1 MHFINKGKGIYMSKN
16 SSDKFIFSFIGHMYI
31 FLVATFCIFPFI
43 LIISGSFSNQ
53 DSILKYGYSILPREF
68 TISAYQIAFEK
79 PQAILNAYLVT
90 IMTTVSGTVLGLFI
104 TSMTGYV
111 LSRRDFQWRNK
122 FSFFFYFTTL
132 FSGGLVSWYMLI
144 VKYLKL
150 GDSFAALVLPVML
163 NVFYIIIMKSFMIT
177 IPPAISESA
186 KIDGANDFEI
196 FIKLILPLSKPALA
210 SIGLFIALG
219 YWNDWFLAYMFIQKD
234 NLFTLQFYLY
244 KIVAGADA
252 LAKLA
257 FVPGRDSSAI
267 PTETLKLAM
276 TVIAT
281 GPIVLLYPLVQ
292 KYFVSGLTIGSVK
305 G

>member
-1 MHFINKGKGIYMSKN
+1 MSKN
-16 SSDKFIFSFIGHMYI
+16 SSEKILFSAVGHIYI
-31 FLVATFCIFPFI
+31 LIVIIVCALPFI

-53 DSILKYGYSILPREF
+53 DEILKYGYGLLPRKF
-68 TISAYQIAFEK
+68 TAFAYQIAFER

-90 IMTTVSGTVLGLFI
+90 FITTAAGSVLGLFI

-111 LSRRDFQWRNK
+111 LSRKDFEWRNK

-132 FSGGLVSWYMLI
+132 FSGGLVSWYILI
-144 VKYLKL
+144 MKYLKL
-150 GDSFAALVLPVML
+150 GDSVLVLILPTIL
-163 NVFYIIIMKSFMIT
+163 NVFYIIIMKSFMST
-177 IPPAISESA
+177 IPSAITESA
-186 KIDGANDFEI
+186 KIDGANDFKI
-196 FIKLILPLSKPALA
+196 FIKLILPLSTPALA

-219 YWNDWFLAYMFIQKD
+219 YWNDWYLSYMFIQND

-252 LAKLA
+252 LAKLSY
-257 FVPGRDSSAI
+257 VPGKDSAAI
-267 PTETLKLAM
+267 PAETLKLAM

-281 GPIVLLYPLVQ
+281 GPIVLLYPFAQ

>member
-1 MHFINKGKGIYMSKN
+1 MEVNVSKN
-16 SSDKFIFSFIGHMYI
+16 TSDNLFFSVIGHVFI
-31 FLVATFCIFPFI
+31 FLVAALCILPFI
-43 LIISGSFSNQ
+43 LIISGSFSSQ
-53 DSILKYGYSILPREF
+53 DAILKNGYSIFPRDF
-68 TISAYQIAFEK
+68 SLTAYQVAFEK

-90 IMTTVSGTVLGLFI
+90 IMATVLGTAFGLFI

-111 LSRRDFQWRNK
+111 LSRKDFEWRNK

-144 VKYLKL
+144 MKYLKL
-150 GDSFAALVLPVML
+150 GDTFLVLVIPVML
-163 NVFYIIIMKSFMIT
+163 NVFYIIIMKSFMTT
-177 IPPAISESA
+177 IPSAISESA

-210 SIGLFIALG
+210 SIGLFIALS
-219 YWNDWFLAYMFIQKD
+219 YWNDWFLSYMFIQKD
-234 NLFTLQFYLY
+234 SLFTLQYYLY

-252 LAKLA
+252 LAKLS
-257 FVPGRDSSAI
+257 FVPGRDSSTI

-281 GPIVLLYPLVQ
+281 GPIVLLYPFVQ
-292 KYFVSGLTIGSVK
+292 KYFVSGLTIGAVK

>member
-1 MHFINKGKGIYMSKN
+1 MHFTDNGKGINMNGY
-16 SSDKFIFSFIGHMYI
+16 SSDKLVFSAIGHVYI
-31 FLVATFCIFPFI
+31 LIVAALCILPFI
-43 LIISGSFSNQ
+43 LIISGSLSNQ
-53 DSILKYGYSILPREF
+53 EAILKYGYSLLPREF
-68 TISAYQIAFEK
+68 SLSAYQIAFEK
-79 PQAILNAYLVT
+79 PQAIVNAYLVT
-90 IMTTVSGTVLGLFI
+90 IMTTLAGTAAGLFF

-111 LSRRDFQWRNK
+111 LSRKDFEWRNK

-132 FSGGLVSWYMLI
+132 FSGGLVSWYIMI
-144 VKYLKL
+144 VKYLRL
-150 GDSFAALVLPVML
+150 GDSFIALVLPVIL
-163 NVFYIIIMKSFMIT
+163 NVFYIIIMKSFMT
-177 IPPAISESA
+177 SIPSAVSESA
-186 KIDGANDFEI
+186 RIDGANDFEI

-234 NLFTLQFYLY
+234 SLFTLQYYLY

-252 LAKLA
+252 LAKLS

-267 PTETLKLAM
+267 PTEILKLAM

-281 GPIVLLYPLVQ
+281 GPIVLLYPFVQ
-292 KYFVSGLTIGSVK
+292 RYFVSGLTIGAVK

>member
-1 MHFINKGKGIYMSKN
+1 MNNKSNIV
-16 SSDKFIFSFIGHMYI
+16 
-31 FLVATFCIFPFI
+31 FLVTGRLYISLAVIICILPFA
-43 LIISGSFSNQ
+43 LIVSGSFSSQ
-53 DSILKYGYSILPREF
+53 AAILDNGYGLFPKEF
-68 TISAYQIAFEK
+68 TLYAYQIALEK
-79 PQAILNAYLVT
+79 PNAVLNAYVVT
-90 IMTTVSGTVLGLFI
+90 IMTTISGTVIGLFV

-111 LSRRDFQWRNK
+111 LSRKDFEWRNK

-132 FSGGLVSWYMLI
+132 FSGGLVPWYML
-144 VKYLKL
+144 VMKYLRL
-150 GDSFAALVLPVML
+150 GDKFGVLVIPTIL
-163 NVFYIIIMKSFMIT
+163 NVFYIIIMKSFMNT
-177 IPPAISESA
+177 IPLAISESA
-186 KIDGANDFEI
+186 KIDGANDFKI

-210 SIGLFIALG
+210 SLGLFIALA

-252 LAKLA
+252 LRNLS
-257 FVPGRDSSAI
+257 FVPGRDSATI

-281 GPIVLLYPLVQ
+281 GPIVLLYPFVQ
-292 KYFVSGLTIGSVK
+292 KYFVTGLTIGSVK

>member
-1 MHFINKGKGIYMSKN
+1 MSKN
-16 SSDKFIFSFIGHMYI
+16 SSDKLLFSAVGHIFILIV
-31 FLVATFCIFPFI
+31 LVVCILPFI

-53 DSILKYGYSILPREF
+53 DEILKYGYSLLPRKF
-68 TISAYQIAFEK
+68 TKLAYQIAFER
-79 PQAILNAYLVT
+79 PQAIMNAYLVT
-90 IMTTVSGTVLGLFI
+90 FITTVTGSALGLFI

-111 LSRRDFQWRNK
+111 LSRKDFEWRNK

-132 FSGGLVSWYMLI
+132 FSGGLVSWYILI
-144 VKYLKL
+144 IKYLKL
-150 GDSFAALVLPVML
+150 GDSILALILPTIL
-163 NVFYIIIMKSFMIT
+163 NVFYIIIMKSFMST
-177 IPPAISESA
+177 IPSAITESA
-186 KIDGANDFEI
+186 KIDGANDFKI
-196 FIKLILPLSKPALA
+196 FIRLILPLSKPALA

-219 YWNDWFLAYMFIQKD
+219 YWNDWFLSYMFIQNE

-252 LAKLA
+252 LAKLS
-257 FVPGRDSSAI
+257 FVPGKDSSAI
-267 PTETLKLAM
+267 PAETLKLAM

-281 GPIVLLYPLVQ
+281 GPIVLLYPFVQ

>member
-1 MHFINKGKGIYMSKN
+1 MSKN
-16 SSDKFIFSFIGHMYI
+16 SSDKLLFSVIGYIFIFVI
-31 FLVATFCIFPFI
+31 VTVCILPFI

-53 DSILKYGYSILPREF
+53 DEILKYGYGLLPRKF
-68 TISAYQIAFEK
+68 TTTAYQVAFEK
-79 PQAILNAYLVT
+79 PQATINAYLIT
-90 IMTTVSGTVLGLFI
+90 GITTVTGSALGLFI

-111 LSRRDFQWRNK
+111 LSRKDFEWRNR

-132 FSGGLVSWYMLI
+132 FSGGLVSWYILI
-144 VKYLKL
+144 MKYLKL
-150 GDSFAALVLPVML
+150 GDSFFVLVLPTVL
-163 NVFYIIIMKSFMIT
+163 NVFYIIIMKSFMST
-177 IPPAISESA
+177 IPSAITESA
-186 KIDGANDFEI
+186 KIDGANDFKI
-196 FIKLILPLSKPALA
+196 FLKLILPLSKPALA

-219 YWNDWFLAYMFIQKD
+219 YWNDWFLSYMFIQND

-252 LAKLA
+252 LAKLS
-257 FVPGRDSSAI
+257 FIPGRDSSAI

-281 GPIVLLYPLVQ
+281 GPIVLLYPFVQ

>member
-1 MHFINKGKGIYMSKN
+1 MSKN
-16 SSDKFIFSFIGHMYI
+16 SSDKLIFSVIGHI
-31 FLVATFCIFPFI
+31 FILIIVAVCILPFI
-43 LIISGSFSNQ
+43 LIISGSVSNQ
-53 DSILKYGYSILPREF
+53 DEILKYGYSLLPRKI
-68 TISAYQIAFEK
+68 TTVAYQIAFDK

-90 IMTTVSGTVLGLFI
+90 TITTVAGSALGLFI

-111 LSRRDFQWRNK
+111 LSRKDFEWRNK

-144 VKYLKL
+144 MKYLKL
-150 GDSFAALVLPVML
+150 SDSYLVLILPTVL
-163 NVFYIIIMKSFMIT
+163 NVFYIIIMKSFMSTVPSAIT
-177 IPPAISESA
+177 ESA
-186 KIDGANDFEI
+186 KLDGANDFKI

-219 YWNDWFLAYMFIQKD
+219 YWNDWFLSYMFIQNDK
-234 NLFTLQFYLY
+234 LFTLQFYLY

-252 LAKLA
+252 LAKLS
-257 FVPGRDSSAI
+257 FVPGKDSSAI

-281 GPIVLLYPLVQ
+281 GPIVFLYPFVQ
-292 KYFVSGLTIGSVK
+292 KYFVSGLTIGAVK